1 MESICYLNLFE
12 FFKWTIELV
21 VIPTTIFYIGVKY
34 KKADTLRIISINI
47 INALEKEIDSLI
59 GMKKLIN
66 KKITTEDLETRI
78 LSIGVIL
85 DKYNEIYKDLFNI
98 EFSSNTIKKIEEEN
112 ITLTSENK
120 TKLLAAIQIELEE
133 LIKKLIKSALKF

>member
-1 MESICYLNLFE
+1 MEPFCCINLFD

-47 INALEKEIDSLI
+47 INALEKEIDSL

-66 KKITTEDLETRI
+66 EKITTEELEKRI

-85 DKYNEIYKDLFNI
+85 DKYNTIYSELFNI

-120 TKLLAAIQIELEE
+120 IKLLAAIQIELEE